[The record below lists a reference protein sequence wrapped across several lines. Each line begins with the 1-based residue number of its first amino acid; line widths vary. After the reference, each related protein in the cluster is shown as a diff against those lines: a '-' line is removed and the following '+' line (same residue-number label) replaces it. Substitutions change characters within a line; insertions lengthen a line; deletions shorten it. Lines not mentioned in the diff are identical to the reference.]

1 MQIAERDTD
10 SGNQHKSKK
19 GIVTLVIASFNTTE
33 FLEPIEK
40 AFYHISVFVDLLI
53 KRPRVLDVHFWRYR
67 IFGRLLMQIF
77 SDFFCAISFVRKNIA
92 IFQTGK
98 LFQQRN
104 RFCTVLNVTGRQQK
118 CRGSQVISND
128 GMNLCIQPAA
138 CPAYAARCFAPAR
151 FLIPRPACTDA
162 LIAVE
167 SILNSVPSQDAA
179 QISKI
184 FFNVPSSLHR
194 QKQL

>member
-1 MQIAERDTD
+1 MPT
-10 SGNQHKSKK
+10 
-19 GIVTLVIASFNTTE
+19 VASFNTAE
-33 FLEPIEK
+33 FLKPIEK

-53 KRPRVLDVHFWRYR
+53 KRPRVHDVHFWRYR

-77 SDFFCAISFVRKNIA
+77 SDFFCAISFVCKNIA

-118 CRGSQVISND
+118 CRGSQILSND

-138 CPAYAARCFAPAR
+138 CPAYAARYFAPAR

-167 SILNSVPSQDAA
+167 SMLNSVPSQDAA

-184 FFNVPSSLHR
+184 FLNVPSSLQR